1 MIESVAG
8 DNVMK
13 LKAEGVLSTS
23 SCPFFRSILMSLQ
36 QSSPSISQAGDGD
49 DFFSC

>member
-13 LKAEGVLSTS
+13 LNEEGVLSTS
-23 SCPFFRSILMSLQ
+23 SCPFFKSILMSLQ
-36 QSSPSISQAGDGD
+36 QLSPSISQAWDED
-49 DFFSC
+49 DSFSC